1 MITAGITGG
10 IGSGKSVVSELFRL
24 HGIPVFDADSEAKQL
39 NDTSTVIRKELTALF
54 GKDLYAGGSLNRKQL
69 ATLMFADRQK
79 VEAVNAIVH
88 PILARH
94 FLDWCSLHQ
103 NHPVVMIEAALLFE
117 AGFVRYLDKVITV
130 FAPKSIRLARVTQRD
145 HTTREAVEERM
156 KHQLLE
162 EEKVERSDY
171 VIHNDGSQSLILQTA
186 TILDDLL
193 RIEEQ

>member
-24 HGIPVFDADSEAKQL
+24 QGIPVFDADSEAKQL
-39 NDTSTVIRKELTALF
+39 NDTSPIIRKELTALF
-54 GKDLYAGGSLNRKQL
+54 GKDLYEGGSLNRKQL

-88 PILARH
+88 PVLAQH
-94 FLDWCSLHQ
+94 FMDWCLRHQ

-130 FAPKSIRLARVTQRD
+130 FAPESIRLERVAQRD
-145 HTTREAVEERM
+145 HTTREAIEERM
-156 KHQLLE
+156 KHQMPE
-162 EEKVERSDY
+162 EEKVKQSDY
-171 VIHNDGSQSLILQTA
+171 VIRNDGSQSLILQTA
-186 TILDDLL
+186 TILDELL
-193 RIEEQ
+193 RLQEQ

>member
-24 HGIPVFDADSEAKQL
+24 QGIPVFDADSEAKQL
-39 NDTSTVIRKELTALF
+39 NDTSPIIRKELTALF
-54 GKDLYAGGSLNRKQL
+54 GKDLYAGGSLNRKLL

-88 PILARH
+88 PVLAQH
-94 FLDWCSLHQ
+94 FMDWCLRHQ

-130 FAPKSIRLARVTQRD
+130 FAPESIRLERVAQRD
-145 HTTREAVEERM
+145 HTTREAIEERK
-156 KHQLLE
+156 KHQMPE
-162 EEKVERSDY
+162 EEKLERSDY
-171 VIHNDGSQSLILQTA
+171 VIRNDGSQSLILQSA
-186 TILDDLL
+186 TILEDLL
-193 RIEEQ
+193 RLKKQ

>member
-69 ATLMFADRQK
+69 ATLMFVDRQK

-88 PILARH
+88 PVLAQH

-117 AGFVRYLDKVITV
+117 AGFGRYLDKVITV
-130 FAPKSIRLARVTQRD
+130 YAPESIRLARVTQRD

-156 KHQLLE
+156 KHQMPE
-162 EEKVERSDY
+162 ETKMERSDY
-171 VIHNDGSQSLILQTA
+171 VICNDGSKSLILQSA